1 MSSRRIDWRAV
12 QFVCEG
18 EKLRLSVEEKRM
30 VIRRM
35 EHRLLCNGDSIWTC
49 TASKITADE
58 LAERMHTSARSVQR
72 IRELLPHAHKRTCPD
87 CGEPM
92 WVYDDGTVEAHP
104 RRTLEQCGFSK
115 SWLVIA

>member
-1 MSSRRIDWRAV
+1 MSRRIDWRAV

-18 EKLRLSVEEKRM
+18 ERLMLSSKEKQM
-30 VIRRM
+30 VVRRM
-35 EHRLLCNGDSIWTC
+35 EHLLLVQGDSIWTC

-72 IRELLPHAHKRTCPD
+72 IKELLPHAHKRTCPI
-87 CGEPM
+87 CREQM

-104 RRTLEQCGFSK
+104 KAWAEQCEFSG
-115 SWLVIA
+115 STWLVIA